1 MDPLAAIAAGLGL
14 VNTFSGIFESLKGA
28 ETTRDAEK
36 AIPGIIADIEGLTP
50 KAILPPELPTRG
62 FELAKEASGQRYA
75 TGVSA
80 LQSAGAEAVLG
91 GLTGL
96 EQQHSKEDLAMAAQL
111 EKMEYARGLEMSKR
125 EQDIENQRI
134 SALRHLYFKR
144 LEGAQ
149 TAALG
154 GYERG
159 QEGKKQIFEGISL
172 GAETFLEY
180 SDLYGGKD
188 DTTN

>member
-1 MDPLAAIAAGLGL
+1 MSLLAVSAGLGL
-14 VNTFSGIFESLKGA
+14 VSTAFGIYQSLQGA
-28 ETTRDAEK
+28 ETTRTAEK
-36 AIPGIIADIEGLTP
+36 AIPGIVADIEGLKP
-50 KAILPPELPTRG
+50 KAIIPPELPTRG

-80 LQSAGAEAVLG
+80 LQTAGPEAVLG

-96 EQQHSKEDLAMAAQL
+96 EQQHSKEDLAIAAQL
-111 EKMEYARGLEMSKR
+111 EKMEYARNLELSKR

-134 SALRHLYFKR
+134 SALRNLNFMR
-144 LEGAQ
+144 LQGAQ

-159 QEGKKQIFEGISL
+159 QEGKKQIFEGIGL
-172 GAETFLEY
+172 GAETFLQY
-180 SDLYGGKD
+180 SPLYGGGGED
-188 DTTN
+188 E

>member
-1 MDPLAAIAAGLGL
+1 MPAQALPFIAAGLGL
-14 VNTFSGIFESLKGA
+14 VNTFSGIFESFQGA
-28 ETTRDAEK
+28 ETTRMAEK
-36 AIPGIIADIEGLTP
+36 AIPGIVADIEGLKP
-50 KAILPPELPTRG
+50 KAIIPPELPTRG

-80 LQSAGAEAVLG
+80 LQSAGPEAVLG

-96 EQQHSKEDLAMAAQL
+96 EQQHSKQDLAMGAQL
-111 EKMEYARGLEMSKR
+111 EKMEYARNLDLSKR

-134 SALRHLYFKR
+134 SALRNLNFMR
-144 LEGAQ
+144 LQGAQ

-154 GYERG
+154 GYERQQQG
-159 QEGKKQIFEGISL
+159 LKDIVGGLSL

-180 SDLYGGKD
+180 SPLYGGKD
-188 DTTN
+188 S